1 MVFRTGTKKTT
12 IGNGQMKLNPTH
24 TKYIGIGIVFI
35 CLLVLLFALF
45 RSYRKT
51 ELNTHEEL
59 IESHKQTI
67 EAEKKVQQAWEL
79 VAAEKDKTIAQIL
92 QKDSI
97 LQIQYLNHQRVYS
110 NLNAKINNIPAFID
124 RIANNDDSIRRAYS
138 TTR

>member
-1 MVFRTGTKKTT
+1 MT
-12 IGNGQMKLNPTH
+12 NGRIKLSPTH
-24 TKYIGIGIVFI
+24 TKYIVIGSVFI
-35 CLLVLLFALF
+35 ILIFLLFNLF
-45 RSYRKT
+45 KSCRT
-51 ELNTHEEL
+51 QELGTHEAL
-59 IESHKQTI
+59 IKAKNENI

-138 TTR
+138 VTR